1 MFSILAL
8 GKYIKSNST
17 NNKYKM
23 CLTTIEMLN
32 NLSKILRNMLTT
44 NNNILLVLLNLDNS
58 KTFPKLSVMYNVNL
72 IFCKI

>member
-1 MFSILAL
+1 
-8 GKYIKSNST
+8 
-17 NNKYKM
+17 M

-32 NLSKILRNMLTT
+32 SLSKILRNMLTT

-58 KTFPKLSVMYNVNL
+58 KTFSKLSVMYDVNL